1 MKRLFT
7 LLFAF
12 LSATFAFAG
21 TGTKADPYTVAEA
34 ISKQNATPYVT
45 GYVKGYVVGTVKA
58 ESNTVTNNGE
68 IDWVAPF
75 NRNSMVLIA
84 DSKTTRDI
92 SQCVF
97 VNLPV
102 GAMRDEVNLVST
114 PANLGQWLNVEGV
127 LRTYFGQPGLR
138 DLTGG
143 YEFQGPNITG
153 SVLFEESFATSQGAF
168 TTEDILGAQS
178 WHWANNP
185 DVPSSPGYMY
195 MSGHDGTNNVANED
209 LLISPAIDLSGAKYG
224 TYITF
229 KQAIKWTTP
238 NVMAENQ
245 TLWVTDGTTKE
256 KINIVN
262 YPTGADW
269 KFIDAGNMI
278 VPSAYLKAGVKLIFQ
293 YKSAISNADGSWG
306 AWEISNLKVVD
317 PNGTGVESIKESI
330 NVNVYPNPATDRLN
344 VNVGDITAIVTIF
357 DITGKT
363 ISTTDNVSGTFEID
377 VTNFK
382 KGIYMV
388 KVNSGN
394 ATNVKKVV
402 IK

>member
-1 MKRLFT
+1 MKKLFT
-7 LLFAF
+7 FLFAF

-21 TGTKADPYTVAEA
+21 TGTKADPYTISEA

-45 GYVKGYVVGTVKA
+45 GYVKGFIVGTVKA
-58 ESNTVTNNGE
+58 ELTTVTTNGD

-92 SQCVF
+92 SQCLF
-97 VNLPV
+97 VNLP
-102 GAMRDEVNLVST
+102 GGPIRDEVNLVST
-114 PANLGQWLNVEGV
+114 PTNLGQWLNVEGV
-127 LRTYFGQPGLR
+127 LRTYFGQAGLR
-138 DLTGG
+138 DLTGS
-143 YEFQGPNITG
+143 YEFQGANIAG
-153 SVLFEESFATSQGAF
+153 AVLFEETFATSQGAF
-168 TTEDILGAQS
+168 TTEDVLGAQN

-185 DVPSSPGYMY
+185 NVPSSPGYML

-209 LLISPAIDLSGAKYG
+209 LLISPAIDLSGAKSG

-245 TLWVTDGTTKE
+245 TLWITDGTNKE
-256 KINIVN
+256 KINIAN

-269 KFIDAGNMI
+269 VFIDAGNMV
-278 VPSAYLKAGVKLIFQ
+278 VPSAYLKAGVQFIFQ
-293 YKSAISNADGSWG
+293 YKSVTSNADGSWG
-306 AWEISNLKVVD
+306 AWEINNIKVID
-317 PNGTGVESIKESI
+317 PNGTGVESTKESI
-330 NVNVYPNPATDRLN
+330 SIKVYPNPATDRLN
-344 VNVGDITAIVTIF
+344 VNVGDITAKVTVF

-394 ATNVKKVV
+394 ATDVKKVV
-402 IK
+402 VK